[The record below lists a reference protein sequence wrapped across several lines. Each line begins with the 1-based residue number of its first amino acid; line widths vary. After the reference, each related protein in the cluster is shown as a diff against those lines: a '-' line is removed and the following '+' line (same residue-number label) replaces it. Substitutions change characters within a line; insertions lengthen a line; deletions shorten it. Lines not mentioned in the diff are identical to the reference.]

1 MRQFGCIE
9 ITRTDGLLLRDA
21 IRPLARVEPFDP
33 GSAISF
39 CEKLYDGILK
49 MKVNS
54 LESINLPLDEREAL
68 FINQFVGNEDWEGAL
83 TLLDETD
90 ELQKDAI
97 RHRQAA
103 AHPAASAPA
112 GSGSG
117 SSSSVL
123 DDSHDFGSTPG
134 TSGSL
139 LGSSV
144 IRHNIKCKCGEHV
157 PMWYARCPACGQYIE
172 H

>member
-1 MRQFGCIE
+1 MGIQVECPNGHVFKVKDKYAGKK
-9 ITRTDGLLLRDA
+9 GLCPHCEGQVIVVVPDA
-21 IRPLARVEPFDP
+21 F
-33 GSAISF
+33 S
-39 CEKLYDGILK
+39 
-49 MKVNS
+49 
-54 LESINLPLDEREAL
+54 
-68 FINQFVGNEDWEGAL
+68 
-83 TLLDETD
+83 LLDETD

-103 AHPAASAPA
+103 KQKTPSSSP
-112 GSGSG
+112 

-144 IRHNIKCKCGEHV
+144 IRHNIKCGKCGERV
-157 PMWYARCPACGQYIE
+157 PMWYARCPHCGDYLE